1 VLILREGSETNELS
15 ETIRRAGKT
24 GREVTRIDKP
34 ELNDNDEYNTP
45 SLSLSLS
52 LSSLD
57 R

>member
-15 ETIRRAGKT
+15 ETIRRAVKT

-52 LSSLD
+52 SLD

>member
-1 VLILREGSETNELS
+1 V
-15 ETIRRAGKT
+15 KT

-52 LSSLD
+52 SLD